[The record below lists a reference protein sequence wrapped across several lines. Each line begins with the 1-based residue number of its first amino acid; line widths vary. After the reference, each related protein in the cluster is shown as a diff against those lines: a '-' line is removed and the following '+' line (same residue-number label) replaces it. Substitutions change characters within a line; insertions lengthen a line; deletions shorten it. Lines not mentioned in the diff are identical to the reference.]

1 MNNCQ
6 IPQGLRDLLPPEVKK
21 RRQLEKKAA
30 ELFIKYGYEEVI
42 TPTFEIM
49 DVVETG
55 TGGRMR
61 EQLFLFMDRDGA
73 ILSLRP
79 EMTVSI
85 ARLAAT
91 HLEDASFPQ
100 RLFYMGNVYR
110 HVQPQVAQYRE
121 FEQVGIEMLGASG
134 PWADAEVISIAVK
147 LLQTLGLEDFKVSL
161 NNIGIFNSLL
171 EASRLSEPEKVLIRR
186 LVENK
191 DLVELERLLD
201 KLAIPDELKETI
213 AKLPVLHG
221 DLNIIDQLPYLE
233 KQPETEAAVNEL
245 IKIYNIL
252 REYKVNK
259 HIVVDMGVI
268 RALNYY
274 TGVVF
279 EGYSSKLGYG
289 LLGGGRYDRLME
301 QFGMPRPATGFALGM
316 ERLTMILDEADDL
329 TVRYLVAGKN
339 LNAVV
344 KKAEQLRGEG
354 KTVIMD
360 LEERNPEDLAAKLEK
375 SPSTVL
381 IYVEDEEAGGN

>member
-6 IPQGLRDLLPPEVKK
+6 LPRGLRDLLPSEVKK

-30 ELFIKYGYEEVI
+30 ELFIRYGYEEVI

-61 EQLFLFMDRDGA
+61 EQLFLFMDRDGG
-73 ILSLRP
+73 ILCLRP

-91 HLEDASFPQ
+91 HLADASFPQ

-121 FEQVGIEMLGASG
+121 FEQIGIEMLGASG

-161 NNIGIFNSLL
+161 NHIGIFNSLL
-171 EASRLSEPEKVLIRR
+171 GASQISEPEKALIRR

-191 DLVELERLLD
+191 DLVELERLLN

-213 AKLPVLHG
+213 SQLPILHG
-221 DLNIIDQLPYLE
+221 GLNIIDQLPYLE

-245 IKIYNIL
+245 IKIYHIL
-252 REYKVNK
+252 REYQVDD

-301 QFGMPRPATGFALGM
+301 QFGLPRPATGFALGM
-316 ERLTMILDEADDL
+316 ERLTMVLDGTDDV
-329 TVRYLVAGKN
+329 TVRYLVTGKN

-344 KKAEQLRGEG
+344 KKAEQLRREG

-360 LEERNPEDLAAKLEK
+360 VEGHTPEELAPKLEK
-375 SPSTVL
+375 SPATVL
-381 IYVEDEEAGGN
+381 VYVEDEERGEN

>member
-6 IPQGLRDLLPPEVKK
+6 IPRGLRDLLPSEVKK

-30 ELFIKYGYEEVI
+30 ELFITYGYEEVM

-49 DVVETG
+49 DIVENG

-61 EQLFLFMDRDGA
+61 EQLFLFMDRDGG

-147 LLQTLGLEDFKVSL
+147 LLECLGLTDFKISL
-161 NNIGIFNSLL
+161 NHIGIFNSLL
-171 EASRLSEPEKVLIRR
+171 DESNLSETEKDLIRR

-191 DLVELERLLD
+191 DLVELERLLE
-201 KLAIPDELKETI
+201 KLAIPDDLKETV

-221 DLNIIDQLPYLE
+221 GLEIIDRLPYLE
-233 KQPETEAAVNEL
+233 KQPKTVAAVNEF
-245 IKIYNIL
+245 IKIYDAL
-252 REYKVNK
+252 CEYKVDE

-279 EGYSSKLGYG
+279 EGYSSRLGYG

-301 QFGMPRPATGFALGM
+301 QFGLPRPATGFALGM
-316 ERLTMILDEADDL
+316 ERLTMILDDEADL
-329 TVRYLVAGKN
+329 TQRYLVAGKN
-339 LNAVV
+339 LTAMV
-344 KKAEQLRGEG
+344 KKAEQLRREG
-354 KTVIMD
+354 KTVLMD
-360 LEERNPEDLAAKLEK
+360 LEEHDRKDLENKIEN
-375 SPSTVL
+375 SPAMVL
-381 IYVEDEEAGGN
+381 VYVEDEETGGI